1 MTTMVNEIREG
12 EGNVFVKEKIMR
24 LQKSVRR
31 NEKYKKSVYTIL
43 WREGS
48 NKIDGWARLRVQ
60 SAFKGHGF
68 IDKAS
73 RKGYDQTPEQAE

>member
-1 MTTMVNEIREG
+1 MVNEIREG

-48 NKIDGWARLRVQ
+48 NKIDG
-60 SAFKGHGF
+60 
-68 IDKAS
+68 
-73 RKGYDQTPEQAE
+73 